1 MMRMSLELEEEL
13 PRCVQRRNG
22 SSTFV
27 NTEEEPTSNS
37 CRHLAAVEQPDV
49 YFFKI
54 R

>member
-1 MMRMSLELEEEL
+1 MTLGF
-13 PRCVQRRNG
+13 VG
-22 SSTFV
+22 DFV